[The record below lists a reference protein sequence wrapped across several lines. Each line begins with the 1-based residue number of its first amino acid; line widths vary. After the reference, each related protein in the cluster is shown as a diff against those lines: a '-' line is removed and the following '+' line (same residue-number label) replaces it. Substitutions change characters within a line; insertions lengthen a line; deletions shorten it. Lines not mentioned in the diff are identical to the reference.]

1 MAPTPPAKPV
11 DSPVCQGQATPVR
24 GRGALSNP
32 HNRFAPHQVLD
43 FDDGWWQEPDAVTR
57 QPTEVLVDHSKTII
71 STNRS
76 PDVPFR
82 QSLNPFRGCEH
93 GCIYC
98 FARPSHEYLDLSL
111 GRDFETKLFY
121 KPEAVAQ
128 LEDFLRRP
136 GYRCEPIALGINTD
150 AYQPLE
156 KSLQLTRRLLET
168 LLKYRHPVSLVTKGS
183 LILRDLDLL
192 KELAQQDLVSVMVSV
207 TTLDDE
213 LKRIMEPRAA
223 SPGTRLKVIRELSA
237 NGIPVGILV
246 APVIPFIN
254 DNELEAILR
263 ACAESGAKEAGYVL
277 LRLPHQIKTL
287 FSDWLEAHFAQR
299 KERVLNTMKDLH
311 GGQLYRSEFG
321 TRMQGQGIYAQLIRK
336 RFKLAREKYGLGNDQ
351 RRELRVDLF
360 HVPGTAEQF
369 SLGFC
374 G

>member
-1 MAPTPPAKPV
+1 MASNSTTRPEAPPA
-11 DSPVCQGQATPVR
+11 CQAQTAPIR
-24 GRGALSNP
+24 GRGAQSNP
-32 HNRFAPHQVLD
+32 HNRFAPRQSLD
-43 FDDGWWQEPDAVTR
+43 FDDGWWREPDEDRRPA
-57 QPTEVLVDHSKTII
+57 TEVFVDHSKTII

-82 QSLNPFRGCEH
+82 QSLNPYRGCEH

-111 GRDFETKLFY
+111 GQDFETKLFF
-121 KPEAVAQ
+121 KPQAVDQ
-128 LEDFLRRP
+128 LETFLQRP

-156 KSLQLTRRLLET
+156 KSKQLTRQLLET
-168 LLKYRHPVSLVTKGS
+168 LLRYRHPVSLVTKGS

-192 KELAQQDLVSVMVSV
+192 QELAKLNLVSVMLSV

-223 SPGTRLKVIRELSA
+223 SPGTRLKVISRLRE
-237 NGIPVGILV
+237 NGVPVGVLA

-254 DNELEAILR
+254 DHELEKILR
-263 ACAESGAKEAGYVL
+263 ACADHGADQAGYVL

-287 FSDWLEAHFAQR
+287 FNDWLETHFPER
-299 KERVLNTMKDLH
+299 RERVLNTMKDLH

-321 TRMQGQGIYAQLIRK
+321 TRMQGQGIYAQLIRN
-336 RFKLAREKYGLGNDQ
+336 RFHMAREKYGLVNES
-351 RRELRVDLF
+351 RRELRTDLF
-360 HVPGTAEQF
+360 HVPGTAEQY
-369 SLGFC
+369 SLGLC
-374 G
+374 D